1 MSLFNTIRSLF
12 GFKAEVEES
21 QQPIDQLDDITSQLS
36 DKKSE
41 LVKAQREFDEINS
54 ELTLKLKACDKLIE
68 KGVKEGEFNKNVI
81 QQRLDKITDEF
92 LTNIQTLS
100 KQVSELEQQK
110 VQVEGD
116 ILAKAIDLTSRLTKA
131 EQQEINDIIVTW
143 KETGLIKGQE
153 ITSHTRAIVTALD
166 EIVKGGLGSRG
177 GEIIGYT
184 KSGKPIYK
192 DKKAKEYKRFTTDD
206 HYDAMIEHG
215 RRAKLPDSGT
225 YSEDRVAE
233 YDHHSKVSSSHQK
246 HVSFEDAKKIAKKRN
261 DGLNKGDEDIKKS
274 HEPLAIEL
282 AGKGDVIYD
291 SPVEGHYA
299 NAIVCKHIKGEKYIL
314 FLKRAADK
322 AVEPGKWCLP
332 GGHID
337 EGETIEQ
344 AAARELKEE
353 ANLDSTGGY
362 VRGKAKCD
370 DGKWAFYVEI
380 SPDSHSLALLDGES
394 QNATW
399 MCREEWIEADLIFDL
414 KDHLVAME
422 SRSVNIKDIPDI
434 INPDTLKKSDDDSD
448 LEKGGFH
455 PQKPHHKYVR
465 REGSPGNYTY
475 YYDSPDMKSKD
486 GKTQREGLYSSN
498 VAPVKKKEKPLGTEI
513 DRLHKKIESHYGR
526 KLEPSQISYLTGT
539 KEISPYL
546 ERYRALRR
554 ELDKGEDDNDLEK
567 SIDIDNPFYY
577 DSEDDLIKGRAAAEG
592 EERTWGGKKYRKQG
606 GKWMPVGS
614 GRGATKKHELNSM
627 KKLGGGSVIGK
638 TKSGKEIHDSSSA
651 MHFKDFDEQDHLDA
665 AAAHKKLGDEAVDNN
680 KSDRADYHYLAAENH
695 RNNAKEKKGV
705 DQRKSLS
712 PKQLKEH
719 VENTSTEQLK
729 KVAGNKDHPHN
740 DAAKRELERRG
751 GEDRDK
757 HYAKLEELENQFASG
772 SRMKAM
778 LGLVEHLTGKKKFE
792 DFDDK
797 TQEKLFKVWDEM
809 AEKNLSA
816 LSTFGKL
823 AKTLGKTIGG

>member
-68 KGVKEGEFNKNVI
+68 KGVKEGEFNKNII

-166 EIVKGGLGSRG
+166 EIVKGGEGSRG
-177 GEIIGYT
+177 GKVIGHT
-184 KSGKPIYK
+184 KSGKPIYENK
-192 DKKAKEYKRFTTDD
+192 DHEHNHGLKKDHVVKRAGEKAKRIREVRGNLIHLEGEREPTHVD
-206 HYDAMIEHG
+206 
-215 RRAKLPDSGT
+215 KLFR
-225 YSEDRVAE
+225 EDG
-233 YDHHSKVSSSHQK
+233 SK
-246 HVSFEDAKKIAKKRN
+246 II
-261 DGLNKGDEDIKKS
+261 KGDLQKS

-282 AGKGDVIYD
+282 AGRGDVIYD

-299 NAIVCKHIKGEKYIL
+299 NAIVCKYIKGEKYIL

-322 AVEPGKWCLP
+322 VVEPGKWCLP

-434 INPDTLKKSDDDSD
+434 MNPDTLKKSDDDSD

-486 GKTQREGLYSSN
+486 GKTKREGLYSSN
-498 VAPVKKKEKPLGTEI
+498 VAPKKDDELSWEDYRDMAKKYREEGDRFASLYHQYLEEGKKEEADKAGHRSDNAYKQEKLAREEWAKLI
-513 DRLHKKIESHYGR
+513 KNIKKS
-526 KLEPSQISYLTGT
+526 
-539 KEISPYL
+539 
-546 ERYRALRR
+546 
-554 ELDKGEDDNDLEK
+554 DDDNNLEK

-592 EERTWGGKKYRKQG
+592 EERTWGGKKYKKQG
-606 GKWMPVGS
+606 GKWIPVGS
-614 GRGATKKHELNSM
+614 GKEKGEIKE
-627 KKLGGGSVIGK
+627 GS
-638 TKSGKEIHDSSSA
+638 
-651 MHFKDFDEQDHLDA
+651 Q
-665 AAAHKKLGDEAVDNN
+665 
-680 KSDRADYHYLAAENH
+680 
-695 RNNAKEKKGV
+695 KEKKGIFEDSEGSFATSEGERLNYRV
-705 DQRKSLS
+705 YSDGGVKVEGLNMRKDFKSKEEAEAHFFGKQKNQSKLS
-712 PKQLKEH
+712 TKQLKEH

-729 KVAGNKDHPHN
+729 KVAENKDHPHN

>member
-12 GFKAEVEES
+12 GFKAEVEKS

-41 LVKAQREFDEINS
+41 LVKVQREFDEINS

-143 KETGLIKGQE
+143 KEIGLIKGQE
-153 ITSHTRAIVTALD
+153 IKSHTRAIVTALD
-166 EIVKGGLGSRG
+166 EIVSQPSNENKKHI
-177 GEIIGYT
+177 E
-184 KSGKPIYK
+184 K
-192 DKKAKEYKRFTTDD
+192 KKAK
-206 HYDAMIEHG
+206 
-215 RRAKLPDSGT
+215 
-225 YSEDRVAE
+225 
-233 YDHHSKVSSSHQK
+233 
-246 HVSFEDAKKIAKKRN
+246 N
-261 DGLNKGDEDIKKS
+261 DKIKKS

-299 NAIVCKHIKGEKYIL
+299 NAIVCKYIKGEKYIL

-434 INPDTLKKSDDDSD
+434 MNPDTLKKSEGDSD

-498 VAPVKKKEKPLGTEI
+498 VAPLSGVRYEKVQDELDSIVDGAGWATDDYIMNFSEGLTKKEKYALMYQLAKKGILYNEGEI
-513 DRLHKKIESHYGR
+513 DEDEAIRGDIPKKGKMTTKDVDFIYG
-526 KLEPSQISYLTGT
+526 KFI
-539 KEISPYL
+539 KK
-546 ERYRALRR
+546 A
-554 ELDKGEDDNDLEK
+554 
-567 SIDIDNPFYY
+567 IDIDNPFYY
-577 DSEDDLIKGRAAAEG
+577 DSEDDLIKGKRAEEG
-592 EERTWGGKKYRKQG
+592 EERTWGGKKYKKQG
-606 GKWMPVGS
+606 GKWLPVGS
-614 GRGATKKHELNSM
+614 GKK
-627 KKLGGGSVIGK
+627 GGSEKVNVEDHFHEGYNYTNRKLKGYDVGK
-638 TKSGKEIHDSSSA
+638 KSKEWSEH
-651 MHFKDFDEQDHLDA
+651 H
-665 AAAHKKLGDEAVDNN
+665 EAG
-680 KSDRADYHYLAAENH
+680 SRAAEEH
-695 RNNAKEKKGV
+695 HKRDLSDMPASAFEKYQEQLQSKK
-705 DQRKSLS
+705 QSASTSKLS
-712 PKQLKEH
+712 TKQLKEH

-729 KVAGNKDHPHN
+729 KVAQDKNHPHN
-740 DAAKRELERRG
+740 DAAKRELERRE
-751 GEDRDK
+751 GE
-757 HYAKLEELENQFASG
+757 
-772 SRMKAM
+772 
-778 LGLVEHLTGKKKFE
+778 GKQK
-792 DFDDK
+792 
-797 TQEKLFKVWDEM
+797 QEQ
-809 AEKNLSA
+809 
-816 LSTFGKL
+816 KL
-823 AKTLGKTIGG
+823 APYEKRLNNLLKTHVGSYSVDKIESIEMTPKGNYFINMSDRGTVSLQGSSVPTEIIDELAQKYGFKIHE